1 MTNFPVHTIESA
13 PERSKPALQQ
23 LQSAFG
29 MIPNIIGAMSTSPV
43 LINSLVGL
51 FGNVHGGSFTEAQV
65 QTVLLTDA
73 VTNACTW
80 AVAFHTAL
88 ALKEGIDP
96 ADVQAIREGRLP
108 KDSKLAA
115 LSALA
120 KTMIEKRGRLDDEDV
135 DRFIAAGFG
144 KDHAPRGHRRRR
156 RVHDHELHRQHHEDA
171 SRSAVSGSRLG
182 RLRAR
187 GACSAILST
196 GAVHRAGRLCSL
208 SRIAERCRADPVAS
222 SSLSPHAE
230 PAHLVLTPPTQTP
243 FFGRQ

>member
-1 MTNFPVHTIESA
+1 MACPPTVELVNWVAPGSVKASDAMTPREHQQRLTH
-13 PERSKPALQQ
+13 Q

-29 MIPNIIGAMSTSPV
+29 MIPNIAGAMATSPV
-43 LINSLVGL
+43 LISSLVGL

-96 ADVQAIREGRLP
+96 ADIQAIREGRLP

-120 KTMIEKRGRLDDEDV
+120 RTMIEKRGRLDDEDV

-144 KDHAPRGHRRRR
+144 EDHVLEVIAI
-156 RVHDHELHRQHHEDA
+156 VAA
-171 SRSAVSGSRLG
+171 STITNYTGSITKTPLETRFQ
-182 RLRAR
+182 AH
-187 GACSAILST
+187 AW
-196 GAVHRAGRLCSL
+196 AG
-208 SRIAERCRADPVAS
+208 
-222 SSLSPHAE
+222 
-230 PAHLVLTPPTQTP
+230 
-243 FFGRQ
+243 

>member
-1 MTNFPVHTIESA
+1 MANFPVLKMESA

-29 MIPNIIGAMSTSPV
+29 MIPNLIGAMATSPV

-73 VTNACTW
+73 VTNASSW
-80 AVAFHTAL
+80 AVAFHSTL

-108 KDSKLAA
+108 KDGKLAA

-120 KTMIEKRGRLDDEDV
+120 KTMIEKRGRLDDADV
-135 DRFIAAGFG
+135 DRFLAAGFG
-144 KDHAPRGHRRRR
+144 KDHLLEVIAAVAASTITNYTSNITKPPVEAPFQAH
-156 RVHDHELHRQHHEDA
+156 A
-171 SRSAVSGSRLG
+171 WSA
-182 RLRAR
+182 
-187 GACSAILST
+187 
-196 GAVHRAGRLCSL
+196 
-208 SRIAERCRADPVAS
+208 
-222 SSLSPHAE
+222 
-230 PAHLVLTPPTQTP
+230 
-243 FFGRQ
+243 

>member
-1 MTNFPVHTIESA
+1 MTKFPVHTAESA
-13 PERSKPALQQ
+13 PERSKPAVKQ

-29 MIPNIIGAMSTSPV
+29 MIPNLVGAMSTSPV

-73 VTNACTW
+73 VTNASTW

-96 ADVQAIREGRLP
+96 ADVQAIRAGRLP
-108 KDSKLAA
+108 TDSKLAA

-120 KTMIEKRGRLDDEDV
+120 KTMIEKRGRLDDQDI

-144 KDHAPRGHRRRR
+144 KDHALEVIAIVAASTITNYTGSITKPPLEAPFQAHIWKEPDTPVGAERR
-156 RVHDHELHRQHHEDA
+156 RV
-171 SRSAVSGSRLG
+171 G
-182 RLRAR
+182 
-187 GACSAILST
+187 
-196 GAVHRAGRLCSL
+196 
-208 SRIAERCRADPVAS
+208 
-222 SSLSPHAE
+222 
-230 PAHLVLTPPTQTP
+230 
-243 FFGRQ
+243 

>member
-1 MTNFPVHTIESA
+1 MTNFPVPTMESA

-29 MIPNIIGAMSTSPV
+29 MIPNIAGAMAISPL

-51 FGNVHGGSFTEAQV
+51 FGNVHGGSFIEAQI

-88 ALKEGIDP
+88 ALKEGLDP

-108 KDSKLAA
+108 KDIELAA

-120 KTMIEKRGRLDDEDV
+120 RTMIEKRGRLDDEEV
-135 DRFIAAGFG
+135 DRFLAAGFD
-144 KDHAPRGHRRRR
+144 KDHGLEVIAIVATSTITNYTGSVTKTPLEAPFQ
-156 RVHDHELHRQHHEDA
+156 VHA
-171 SRSAVSGSRLG
+171 W
-182 RLRAR
+182 
-187 GACSAILST
+187 
-196 GAVHRAGRLCSL
+196 AG
-208 SRIAERCRADPVAS
+208 
-222 SSLSPHAE
+222 
-230 PAHLVLTPPTQTP
+230 
-243 FFGRQ
+243 